1 MLDMSTAT
9 LKAIIEKL
17 RLEETRWD
25 AILDLKLFEI
35 PKMVAAL
42 TPYLAD
48 PEWVIRWCIAEKLGD
63 LKDPAAIKLLCH
75 LLQDDDYHV
84 RKNAVKALL
93 RFGPEISARLA
104 EHLPHPNIFV
114 RRHVYAIILHFGRHA
129 VPYLETQLTSTK
141 DWLVVHRIVHT
152 IYAIGGK
159 KAEDALCH
167 ALSLKDHQK
176 EVLLL
181 LGNMK
186 YEKAVPTMLKL
197 YKEPKLRRCILAA
210 VAQVGYKTA
219 VPIIILGMAKGTPT
233 LKTNAEAMLLKIG
246 PACLPHLLKA
256 MLQDSMPYAKLLA
269 LIEKL
274 GPQSALPSI
283 HRLAER
289 NALFKERTTAF
300 RKLHPLPTN
309 KRLGGF
315 ITFLGDIGD
324 ALLR

>member
-1 MLDMSTAT
+1 MSTAN
-9 LKAIIEKL
+9 LKEIIDKL
-17 RLEETRWD
+17 RVEETRWD
-25 AILDLKLFEI
+25 AILDLKLFEM

-63 LKDPAAIKLLCH
+63 LKDPAAIKLLCN

-93 RFGPEISARLA
+93 RFGPEITARLT

-129 VPYLETQLTSTK
+129 VPHLETHLTSSK
-141 DWLVVHRIVHT
+141 DWLVIHRTVHT
-152 IYAIGGK
+152 LYAIGGK
-159 KAEDALCH
+159 KAEDALCT

-176 EVLLL
+176 DILLL

-186 YEKAVPTMLKL
+186 CERAVPAMLKL

-219 VPIIILGMAKGTPT
+219 VPIIILGMAKGTPAI
-233 LKTNAEAMLLKIG
+233 KANAEAMILKIG

-256 MLQDSMPYAKLLA
+256 MLQDGMPYAKLLA

-274 GPQSALPSI
+274 GPEPALPSI

-289 NALFKERTTAF
+289 NEVFKERTKAF
-300 RKLHPLPTN
+300 RKAHPLPSSN

-315 ITFLGDIGD
+315 INFLGDIGD